1 MWQLGVVSIC
11 AMTTDMDVAAN
22 PVERYIECFHS
33 CGAAA
38 QAAGISTEML
48 RRMRKRGYVT
58 TRKRALIM
66 ARACSFRVD
75 AIELLALSGVKRSPR
90 GPRA

>member
-1 MWQLGVVSIC
+1 MWQLAVVSIY
-11 AMTTDMDVAAN
+11 AMTIEMDVAAN
-22 PVERYIECFHS
+22 PVERYVECFNS

-75 AIELLALSGVKRSPR
+75 AIELLALSGVRHSPR
-90 GPRA
+90 GPRT

>member
-1 MWQLGVVSIC
+1 LGGIPL
-11 AMTTDMDVAAN
+11 AMTRENNASAN
-22 PVERYIECFHS
+22 PVERYIECFQS
-33 CGAAA
+33 CAAA
-38 QAAGISTEML
+38 AFAAGISTEML

-66 ARACSFRVD
+66 ARACRFHVD
-75 AIELLALSGVKRSPR
+75 AIELLALAGVKRSPR

>member
-1 MWQLGVVSIC
+1 MWQLAVVSIY
-11 AMTTDMDVAAN
+11 AMTIEMDVAAN
-22 PVERYIECFHS
+22 PVERYVECFNS

-75 AIELLALSGVKRSPR
+75 AIELLALSGVRRSPR
-90 GPRA
+90 GPRT

>member
-1 MWQLGVVSIC
+1 
-11 AMTTDMDVAAN
+11 MTTDMDVAAN
-22 PVERYIECFHS
+22 AVERYVECFHS

-75 AIELLALSGVKRSPR
+75 AIELLALTGVRRSPR
-90 GPRA
+90 GPRT

>member
-1 MWQLGVVSIC
+1 
-11 AMTTDMDVAAN
+11 MTTDMDVAAN
-22 PVERYIECFHS
+22 PVERYVECFHS
-33 CGAAA
+33 YSAAA

-48 RRMRKRGYVT
+48 RRMRRRGYVT

-75 AIELLALSGVKRSPR
+75 AIELLALSGVRRSPR
-90 GPRA
+90 GPRT

>member
-1 MWQLGVVSIC
+1 MWQLPVVSIY
-11 AMTTDMDVAAN
+11 AMTIEMDVAAN
-22 PVERYIECFHS
+22 PVERYVECFNS

-75 AIELLALSGVKRSPR
+75 AIELLALSGVRRSPR
-90 GPRA
+90 GPRT

>member
-1 MWQLGVVSIC
+1 
-11 AMTTDMDVAAN
+11 MTTDMDIAAN
-22 PVERYIECFHS
+22 PVERYVECFHS

-75 AIELLALSGVKRSPR
+75 AIELLALSGVRRSPR
-90 GPRA
+90 GPRT

>member
-1 MWQLGVVSIC
+1 MWQLAVVSIC
-11 AMTTDMDVAAN
+11 AMTIEMDVAAN
-22 PVERYIECFHS
+22 PVERYVECFNS

-48 RRMRKRGYVT
+48 GRMRKRGYVT
-58 TRKRALIM
+58 TRKRAPIM

-75 AIELLALSGVKRSPR
+75 AIELLALSGVRRSPR
-90 GPRA
+90 GPRT

>member
-1 MWQLGVVSIC
+1 MWQLAVVSIC

-22 PVERYIECFHS
+22 PVERYVECFHS
-33 CGAAA
+33 YGAAA

-75 AIELLALSGVKRSPR
+75 AIELLALSGVRRSPR
-90 GPRA
+90 GPRT